1 MTTRDPRRLA
11 PAAGMLPRVH
21 APSPRIRRRQ
31 TVHRNP
37 FQTVEAVEAEFEGFA
52 KQYYVVDF
60 GPRVGIV
67 AWREGRV
74 LLTAQ
79 YRFLI
84 DRVAW
89 EIPGGQIEA
98 EESPEVAVQR
108 ECLEE
113 TGVFCAEPRFLVKYR
128 PGLDN
133 VENLTHV
140 FYSDRVEE
148 RRPFVPDPAEV
159 VALAW
164 VPLEDCVTLV
174 LEGVIAD
181 CLTVAAVLAFR
192 ALQER
197 R

>member
-1 MTTRDPRRLA
+1 MTHERPAGARSVPLLPDISVPR
-11 PAAGMLPRVH
+11 
-21 APSPRIRRRQ
+21 PRIRRRE

-37 FQTVEAVEAEFEGFA
+37 FHTVEAVHAEFQGFA
-52 KQYYVVDF
+52 KDYYVVDF

-67 AWREGRV
+67 AARERTV

-89 EIPGGQIEA
+89 EIPGGQIDPGESREA
-98 EESPEVAVQR
+98 AAQR

-113 TGVFCAEPRFLVKYR
+113 TGYFCAHPEVLITYR

-133 VENLTHV
+133 VENLTTI
-140 FYSDRVEE
+140 FYSERVEE
-148 RRPFVPDPAEV
+148 HRRFKPDPSEV
-159 VALAW
+159 IALTW
-164 VPLEDCVTLV
+164 VELEDCVSLV
-174 LEGVIAD
+174 LDGQIVDALTITALLAYR
-181 CLTVAAVLAFR
+181 CLLM
-192 ALQER
+192 R